1 MLKLHVQIFIL
12 TSDTAYLSVYIQQL
26 KKGEGYGVYISIKS
40 QVPDIQSQ
48 IPSKTFK
55 FYFWRWF
62 SVTKFGLTF

>member
-40 QVPDIQSQ
+40 QVPDIQRQ

-55 FYFWRWF
+55 F
-62 SVTKFGLTF
+62 